1 MDQTFETR
9 PADCERHGQFE
20 QREIRIL
27 GRHITWTQCPKCVA
41 EEDER
46 AAAQAK
52 REEAERRQAMA
63 EARLHSAGVPTRFIT
78 KTLASYVADT
88 PDKTKVRDAMARF
101 SATFADQLARGTSV
115 VLSGNPGT
123 GKSHL
128 AIGVL
133 QEVMARGW
141 TGMYLSVMDMVRM
154 VRDTWR
160 RDSPRSETEVLD
172 ILAGLDLLVLDEV
185 GVQYGTDG
193 EQVILFSVLDRRYRD
208 ARPTILLTNLASDDF
223 AGFVGPRIADRL
235 REGGAWLRLDW
246 ESHRGRK

>member
-9 PADCERHGQFE
+9 PGQCEAHGEFV
-20 QREIRIL
+20 QREINIL
-27 GRHITWTQCPKCVA
+27 GRHITWTQCPQCVA
-41 EEDER
+41 EEDAR
-46 AAAQAK
+46 AAEQALK
-52 REEAERRQAMA
+52 AEVERKQATA
-63 EARLHSAGVPTRFIT
+63 EARLHSAGIPARFIT
-78 KTLASYVADT
+78 KTLGSYVADT
-88 PDKTKVRDAMARF
+88 PEKTKVRDAMVRF
-101 SATFADQLARGTSV
+101 SATFSDQLARGTSV
-115 VLSGNPGT
+115 VLSGSPGT

-141 TGMYLSVMDMVRM
+141 IGMYMPVMDMVRM
-154 VRDTWR
+154 LRDTWR
-160 RDSPRSETEVLD
+160 RDSAKSETEVLD
-172 ILAGLDLLVLDEV
+172 TLSGLDLLVLDEV

-208 ARPTILLTNLASDDF
+208 ARPTILLTNLASEDF